1 LTELTDGK
9 MVPID
14 IEHEMRRSFLLYSM
28 SVIMSRALP
37 DVRDGL
43 KPIHRRILYAMHD
56 IGLSAEKPY
65 RKSATVVGEVIGK
78 YHPHGESAIY
88 DAIVRLAQD
97 FSMRYPMV
105 DGHGNF
111 GSVDGDPAA
120 AMRYTEV
127 RMAKLAA
134 AMLSDIEKDTVDFAP
149 NYDASTKEPLVLP
162 SRFPQLLVNGSS
174 GIAVGMATNIPPH
187 NLVEVIDGVIHLIDH
202 PEASVAELM
211 EFIKGPDFPTAGLIL
226 GTQGIY
232 DAYHTGRGSV
242 KMRARA
248 KIEPMNGNRQRIVV
262 TEIPYQV
269 NKARLVERIADLAR
283 DKQIDGISD
292 LRDESDREGMRVVIE
307 LRRDANANVVLNQLY
322 KHTPME
328 STFGVNM
335 LALVNNE
342 PRVLNLKEVL
352 HHYIAHQEEVVT
364 RRTKFDLAKA
374 EDRAHILEGLRIAL
388 DHIDEIIALIRA
400 SASRDVA
407 REGLMQ
413 RFGLSERQANA
424 ILDMRLASLTG
435 LEREKIEHEYAEV
448 CALIKRLQEILGDE
462 GLLLSVIKDEM
473 IAIRDKFGDARRT
486 EITEEAPDIEM
497 EDLIAREDVV
507 VTMSHQGYIKRLPV
521 NTYRS
526 QRRGG
531 RGVTGMAT
539 REEDFVEHLFVTN
552 THDTILFFTNR
563 GKVYS
568 LKGYEIPEAQRQ
580 ARGTAIV
587 NLIEVEPGEAVT
599 ALMPVVK
606 FAGDVYVAMATRQGT
621 VKKTEL
627 TAFAAIR
634 RSGIIGISLAPDD
647 ELIAVK
653 MVSEDDEILL
663 VTRNGM
669 SIRFSQ
675 EEVRAMGRNA
685 AGVRGIALDMGDIVV
700 GMDIA
705 RHNADV
711 LVITSNGFGKR
722 TSVSEY
728 RPQRRGGK
736 GLKACRLTDKTGHIA
751 GVKLVR
757 EENQLML
764 MTMAGYVIRFQISD
778 VPRMGRYAQGV
789 KAMALEEGDQ
799 VISIARVS
807 SKIVEDLED

>member
-1 LTELTDGK
+1 
-9 MVPID
+9 MIPID
-14 IEHEMRRSFLLYSM
+14 IEHEMRRSYLLYSM
-28 SVIMSRALP
+28 SVIVGRALP

-56 IGLSAEKPY
+56 IGLTADKPY
-65 RKSATVVGEVIGK
+65 RKSATVVGEVIGN

-88 DAIVRLAQD
+88 DAIVRMAQD
-97 FSMRYPMV
+97 FSIRNPMV

-127 RMAKLAA
+127 KMAKLAA
-134 AMLSDIEKDTVDFAP
+134 AMLSDIEKDTVDFVP
-149 NYDASTKEPLVLP
+149 NYDASKKEPTVLP
-162 SRFPQLLVNGSS
+162 SRFPHLLVNGSS

-187 NLVEVIDGVIHLIDH
+187 NLIEVIDGVVHLIDN

-226 GTQGIY
+226 GTQGIR
-232 DAYHTGRGSV
+232 DAYHTGRGSIKV
-242 KMRARA
+242 RARA
-248 KIEPMNGNRQRIVV
+248 KIEPMNGNRQRIVI

-292 LRDESDREGMRVVIE
+292 LRDESDREGMRVVVE

-328 STFGVNM
+328 TTFGVIM
-335 LALVNNE
+335 LVLVNNE
-342 PRVLNLKEVL
+342 PRVLSIKDVL
-352 HHYIAHQEEVVT
+352 HYYIAHQEEVVT
-364 RRTKFDLAKA
+364 RRTQFDLAKA
-374 EDRAHILEGLRIAL
+374 EARAHILEGLRIAL
-388 DHIDEIIALIRA
+388 DHIDQIIALIRA

-413 RFGLSERQANA
+413 QFGLTERQANA

-435 LEREKIEHEYAEV
+435 LEREKIEQEYAEV
-448 CALIKRLQEILGDE
+448 CDLIKRLREILGDE
-462 GLLLSVIKDEM
+462 GLLLGVIKDEM

-606 FAGDVYVAMATRQGT
+606 FADDVYVAMATRQGT

-653 MVSEDDEILL
+653 MVSGDDEILL

-669 SIRFSQ
+669 SIRFRQ
-675 EEVRAMGRNA
+675 DDVRAMGRTA
-685 AGVRGIALDMGDIVV
+685 AGVRGIALDMSDI
-700 GMDIA
+700 
-705 RHNADV
+705 
-711 LVITSNGFGKR
+711 
-722 TSVSEY
+722 
-728 RPQRRGGK
+728 
-736 GLKACRLTDKTGHIA
+736 
-751 GVKLVR
+751 
-757 EENQLML
+757 
-764 MTMAGYVIRFQISD
+764 
-778 VPRMGRYAQGV
+778 
-789 KAMALEEGDQ
+789 
-799 VISIARVS
+799 
-807 SKIVEDLED
+807 

>member
-1 LTELTDGK
+1 

-43 KPIHRRILYAMHD
+43 KPIHRRILYAMQD

-202 PEASVAELM
+202 PEASVTELM

-226 GTQGIY
+226 GTQGIR

-248 KIEPMNGNRQRIVV
+248 KIEPMNGSRQRIVV

-342 PRVLNLKEVL
+342 PRVLNLKEIL

-364 RRTKFDLAKA
+364 RRTKFDLARA

-400 SASRDVA
+400 SANGKVA
-407 REGLMQ
+407 REGLIQ
-413 RFGLSERQANA
+413 HFGFTERQANA
-424 ILDMRLASLTG
+424 ILDMRFASLTG
-435 LEREKIEHEYAEV
+435 LEREKIGHEYAEV
-448 CALIKRLQEILGDE
+448 CALIKRLREILGDE
-462 GLLLSVIKDEM
+462 SLLLSVIKDEI
-473 IAIRDKFGDARRT
+473 IAIRDKYGDARRT
-486 EITEEAPDIEM
+486 
-497 EDLIAREDVV
+497 
-507 VTMSHQGYIKRLPV
+507 
-521 NTYRS
+521 
-526 QRRGG
+526 
-531 RGVTGMAT
+531 
-539 REEDFVEHLFVTN
+539 
-552 THDTILFFTNR
+552 
-563 GKVYS
+563 
-568 LKGYEIPEAQRQ
+568 
-580 ARGTAIV
+580 
-587 NLIEVEPGEAVT
+587 
-599 ALMPVVK
+599 
-606 FAGDVYVAMATRQGT
+606 
-621 VKKTEL
+621 
-627 TAFAAIR
+627 
-634 RSGIIGISLAPDD
+634 
-647 ELIAVK
+647 
-653 MVSEDDEILL
+653 
-663 VTRNGM
+663 
-669 SIRFSQ
+669 
-675 EEVRAMGRNA
+675 
-685 AGVRGIALDMGDIVV
+685 
-700 GMDIA
+700 
-705 RHNADV
+705 
-711 LVITSNGFGKR
+711 
-722 TSVSEY
+722 
-728 RPQRRGGK
+728 
-736 GLKACRLTDKTGHIA
+736 
-751 GVKLVR
+751 
-757 EENQLML
+757 
-764 MTMAGYVIRFQISD
+764 
-778 VPRMGRYAQGV
+778 
-789 KAMALEEGDQ
+789 
-799 VISIARVS
+799 
-807 SKIVEDLED
+807 

>member
-1 LTELTDGK
+1 MTELTDGK

-14 IEHEMRRSFLLYSM
+14 IEHEMRKSFLLYSM

-56 IGLSAEKPY
+56 IGLTAEKPY

-97 FSMRYPMV
+97 FSLRYPMV

-127 RMAKLAA
+127 RMAKLAS

-149 NYDASTKEPLVLP
+149 NYDASTKEPMVLP

-211 EFIKGPDFPTAGLIL
+211 EYIKGPDFPTAGLIL
-226 GTQGIY
+226 GTQGIR
-232 DAYHTGRGSV
+232 DAYHTGRGSL
-242 KMRARA
+242 KLRARA
-248 KIEPMNGNRQRIVV
+248 KIEPMNGGRQRIVV

-269 NKARLVERIADLAR
+269 NKARLVERIAELAR

-292 LRDESDREGMRVVIE
+292 LRDESDREGMRIVIE
-307 LRRDANANVVLNQLY
+307 LRRDGNANVVLNQLY

-328 STFGVNM
+328 TTFGVIM
-335 LALVNNE
+335 LVLVNNE

-352 HHYIAHQEEVVT
+352 HYYIAHQEEVVT
-364 RRTKFDLAKA
+364 RRTKFELAKA
-374 EDRAHILEGLRIAL
+374 EDRAHVLEGLRIAL

-435 LEREKIEHEYAEV
+435 LEREKIEQEYAEV
-448 CALIKRLQEILGDE
+448 CSLIKRLREILGDE
-462 GLLLSVIKDEM
+462 GLLLSVIKDEI
-473 IAIRDKFGDARRT
+473 IAIRDKYGDARRT

-568 LKGYEIPEAQRQ
+568 LRGYEIPEAQRQ

-587 NLIEVEPGEAVT
+587 NLIDVEPGEAVT

-606 FAGDVYVAMATRQGT
+606 FVDDVYVAMATGQGT

-634 RSGIIGISLAPDD
+634 RTGIIGISLAPDD

-653 MVSEDDEILL
+653 MVSKDDEILL

-669 SIRFSQ
+669 SIRFGQ
-675 EEVRAMGRNA
+675 EEVRSMGRNA
-685 AGVRGIALDMGDIVV
+685 AGVRGIDLDVGDAVV

-705 RHNADV
+705 RDNADV
-711 LVITSNGFGKR
+711 LVITNNGFGKR

-736 GLKACRLTDKTGHIA
+736 GLKACKLTDKTGHIA

-807 SKIVEDLED
+807 SKISEDLEE